1 MSIKGTHTTE
11 RYDQNDVEYIIEVDF
26 EYVQDDGS
34 YYEPPYEEVKTEAIR
49 LVYVDGQAYASNQPL
64 PDWIY
69 DDETLLEDLD
79 IADHV

>member
-34 YYEPPYEEVKTEAIR
+34 YYEPPYEEVKTKAIR

-64 PDWIY
+64 PDWIHA
-69 DDETLLEDLD
+69 DETLLEDLD
-79 IADHV
+79 ISDHV